1 MGCRG
6 SRATLKSVKWATPG
20 AGIVPLV
27 SRLCLANTQIDMS
40 DIPPEPNEAD
50 KPKSPT
56 SPEEV
61 TRKLEEFIKNTLGGQ
76 VLFTRVEGPGERR
89 EGDEKPEGG
98 EPPKDDGEAFEFNY
112 KPADIKAH
120 LDRFVIR
127 QDEAKKVLATAVCD
141 HYHHARM
148 LREDRESGESGARL
162 EFSKQNVII
171 IGPTGVGKT
180 YLVKHIADLIG
191 VPFVKADATKF
202 SETGYVGADVDD
214 LVRDLVAK
222 ANGDV
227 ELAEH
232 GIIYLDEIDK
242 LSSGP
247 DKLGRDVSGRGVQ
260 TALLKLMEETEV
272 PLYAPNDIRSQMQ
285 MMFDTRKG
293 RTGREVVNTRNIL
306 FIVSGAFGGL
316 DKIIEKRTN
325 RKSIGFVSADMKAP
339 AAEHLFREVLTKD
352 FIDYGFEAEFIG
364 RLPVRVVCDPL
375 SADDMFQ
382 IMKNSEGSLI
392 RQYER
397 EFAAYGVRAQFE
409 DDALR
414 VIAGRAA
421 EEKTGARGLVTA
433 WERVLRDFK
442 FEMPSLG
449 LPTLRIDAALVNY
462 PETVLAAARTE
473 AASLAVE
480 LGAAHADEIRA
491 FGERF
496 QREHG
501 FTLDFDASAIAA
513 IAARAQR
520 EGMSVEAMC
529 ARLFKD
535 YPFGLKLVTRSTGE
549 TRFAL
554 SSEAI
559 ADPDKFVSELVVR
572 ACRQHAEPPASNI
585 IDITPDLPSH
595 ES

>member
-1 MGCRG
+1 
-6 SRATLKSVKWATPG
+6 
-20 AGIVPLV
+20 
-27 SRLCLANTQIDMS
+27 MS
-40 DIPPEPNEAD
+40 DPTPEPPESD
-50 KPKSPT
+50 KPKTPA

-61 TRKLEEFIKNTLGGQ
+61 TRKLEDFIKNTLGGQ
-76 VLFTRVEGPGERR
+76 VLFTRIDGAGARR
-89 EGDEKPEGG
+89 AQEGDASPDPSPPENSG
-98 EPPKDDGEAFEFNY
+98 ETFEFNY
-112 KPADIKAH
+112 RPADIKAH
-120 LDRFVIR
+120 LDRYVIH

-148 LREDRESGESGARL
+148 LREHRESDALAPRL

-202 SETGYVGADVDD
+202 SETGYVGGDVDD

-222 ANGDV
+222 ANGDID
-227 ELAEH
+227 LAEH

-247 DKLGRDVSGRGVQ
+247 ERLGRDVSGRGVQ

-306 FIVSGAFGGL
+306 FIVSGAFSGL
-316 DKIIEKRTN
+316 EKLIEKRTN
-325 RKSIGFVSADMKAP
+325 RKSIGFVSSETERT
-339 AAEHLFREVLTKD
+339 AAEHLFREARTKD
-352 FIDYGFEAEFIG
+352 FIDFGFEAEFIG

-397 EFAAYGVRAQFE
+397 EFAAYGVKATFE

-414 VIAGRAA
+414 EIASRAE

-433 WERVLRDFK
+433 WEKVLRDFK

-449 LPTLRIDAALVNY
+449 LPVLTVNGELVKN
-462 PETVLAAARTE
+462 PQQVLTQIRNE
-473 AASLAVE
+473 AASLVNE
-480 LGAAHADEIRA
+480 LGVAHAGEVSA
-491 FGERF
+491 FVERF

-501 FTLDFDASAIAA
+501 FTLDFDAGATGA

-520 EGMSVEAMC
+520 EGVTVETLC
-529 ARLFKD
+529 AKLFKD
-535 YPFGLKLVTRSTGE
+535 YPFGLKLVTSSTGE
-549 TRFAL
+549 TRFH
-554 SSEAI
+554 I
-559 ADPDKFVSELVVR
+559 TADAVANPDKFVSDLVVS
-572 ACRQHAEPPASNI
+572 ACRQHPDASAGRVIDVTPEPS
-585 IDITPDLPSH
+585 SH
-595 ES
+595 S

>member
-1 MGCRG
+1 
-6 SRATLKSVKWATPG
+6 
-20 AGIVPLV
+20 
-27 SRLCLANTQIDMS
+27 MS
-40 DIPPEPNEAD
+40 DLTPEPPETE
-50 KPKSPT
+50 KPKTPT

-61 TRKLEEFIKNTLGGQ
+61 TRKLEDFIKNTLGGQ
-76 VLFTRVEGPGERR
+76 VLFTRIEGSGVRPVKD
-89 EGDEKPEGG
+89 GDEKAEDEPEADHGA
-98 EPPKDDGEAFEFNY
+98 AFEFHY

-141 HYHHARM
+141 HYHHAQM
-148 LREDRESGESGARL
+148 LREDRESGSSGPGL

-222 ANGDV
+222 ANGDI

-247 DKLGRDVSGRGVQ
+247 EKLGRDVSGRGVQ

-306 FIVSGAFGGL
+306 FIVSGAFSGL

-325 RKSIGFVSADMKAP
+325 RKSIGFVSADSKITAS
-339 AAEHLFREVLTKD
+339 EHLFRESRTKD

-397 EFAAYGVRAQFE
+397 EFAAYGVKATFE

-414 VIAGRAA
+414 EIASRAE

-449 LPTLRIDAALVNY
+449 LPGLLIDGDLVKK
-462 PETVLAAARTE
+462 PEQVLARCRTE
-473 AASLAVE
+473 AATFAVE
-480 LGAAHADEIRA
+480 LGAAHADEIKA
-491 FGERF
+491 FAGRF

-501 FTLDFDASAIAA
+501 FLLDFDSSAIAA

-520 EGMSVEAMC
+520 EGMHVDAMC
-529 ARLFKD
+529 AKLFKD

-549 TRFAL
+549 TSFAL
-554 SSEAI
+554 SADAI
-559 ADPDKFVSELVVR
+559 ANPDKFVSDLVVC
-572 ACRQHAEPPASNI
+572 ACRQRPEAPLSNI
-585 IDITPDLPSH
+585 IDLTPEPTSH

>member
-1 MGCRG
+1 MRRAEYGM
-6 SRATLKSVKWATPG
+6 SRQPCNSEKRLNWVTPP

-27 SRLCLANTQIDMS
+27 RRLCLANTQIDMS

-76 VLFTRVEGPGERR
+76 VLFTRVERPAERR
-89 EGDEKPEGG
+89 EEDETSEGADEPE
-98 EPPKDDGEAFEFNY
+98 DDGEAFEFDY

-141 HYHHARM
+141 HYHHAHM
-148 LREDRESGESGARL
+148 LREDRAADSPGPRL

-180 YLVKHIADLIG
+180 YLVKHIAELIG

-325 RKSIGFVSADMKAP
+325 RKSIGFVSSEMKAP
-339 AAEHLFREVLTKD
+339 ASEHLFREVLTKD

-414 VIAGRAA
+414 VIASRAA
-421 EEKTGARGLVTA
+421 DEKTGARGLVTA

-449 LPTLRIDAALVNY
+449 LPTLRIDGALVNH
-462 PETVLAAARTE
+462 PETVLAAARSE

-480 LGAAHADEIRA
+480 LGAAHAEEIKA
-491 FGERF
+491 FGVRF
-496 QREHG
+496 EREHG
-501 FTLDFDASAIAA
+501 FILDFDASAIAA

-520 EGMSVEAMC
+520 EGMNVEAMC
-529 ARLFKD
+529 AKLFKD

-554 SSEAI
+554 DAEAV
-559 ADPDKFVSELVVR
+559 ADPDKFVSGLVVR
-572 ACRQHAEPPASNI
+572 ACRSGGDEAGTPSAE
-585 IDITPDLPSH
+585 
-595 ES
+595 

>member
-1 MGCRG
+1 
-6 SRATLKSVKWATPG
+6 
-20 AGIVPLV
+20 
-27 SRLCLANTQIDMS
+27 MS
-40 DIPPEPNEAD
+40 DTTPEPPESD
-50 KPKSPT
+50 KPKTPA

-61 TRKLEEFIKNTLGGQ
+61 TRKLEDFIKNTLGGQ
-76 VLFTRVEGPGERR
+76 VLFTRIDGPGARKMQETS
-89 EGDEKPEGG
+89 DDTP
-98 EPPKDDGEAFEFNY
+98 EPPRQGPSSETFEFNY
-112 KPADIKAH
+112 RPADIKTH
-120 LDRFVIR
+120 LDRYVIH

-148 LREDRESGESGARL
+148 LREHRESDTLGPKL

-171 IGPTGVGKT
+171 VGPTGVGKT

-202 SETGYVGADVDD
+202 SETGYVGGDVDD

-222 ANGDV
+222 ANGDI

-247 DKLGRDVSGRGVQ
+247 ERLGRDVSGRGVQ

-306 FIVSGAFGGL
+306 FIVSGAFNGL
-316 DKIIEKRTN
+316 EKLIEKRTN
-325 RKSIGFVSADMKAP
+325 RKSIGFVSEAKESAP
-339 AAEHLFREVLTKD
+339 EHLFREARTKD
-352 FIDYGFEAEFIG
+352 FIDFGFEAEFIG

-397 EFAAYGVRAQFE
+397 EFAAYGVKATFE

-414 VIAGRAA
+414 EIASRAE

-433 WERVLRDFK
+433 WEKVLRDFK

-449 LPTLRIDAALVNY
+449 LPELTVNGDLVKNPAQVLSRIRSDAATFVN
-462 PETVLAAARTE
+462 
-473 AASLAVE
+473 E
-480 LGAAHADEIRA
+480 LGAAHAGEVRA
-491 FGERF
+491 FVERF
-496 QREHG
+496 QRENG
-501 FTLDFDASAIAA
+501 FTLEFDSSAIGAL
-513 IAARAQR
+513 AARAQR
-520 EGMSVEAMC
+520 EGMSVEALC
-529 ARLFKD
+529 AKLFKD

-549 TRFAL
+549 TRFH
-554 SSEAI
+554 I
-559 ADPDKFVSELVVR
+559 TADAVASPDKYVSDLVVS
-572 ACRQHAEPPASNI
+572 ACRQHPDAPAGRV
-585 IDITPDLPSH
+585 IDVTPETSSH